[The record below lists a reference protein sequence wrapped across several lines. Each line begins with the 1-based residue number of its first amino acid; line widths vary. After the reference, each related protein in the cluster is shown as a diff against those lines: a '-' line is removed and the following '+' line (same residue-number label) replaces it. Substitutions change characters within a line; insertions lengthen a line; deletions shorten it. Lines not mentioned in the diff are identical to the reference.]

1 MNAMNN
7 GDNEALIES
16 STDSVILKPRG
27 NNKDE
32 ANVNNDN
39 EEMEEFGEDE

>member
-7 GDNEALIES
+7 EDNEALIES

-32 ANVNNDN
+32 AKIKFNSC
-39 EEMEEFGEDE
+39 FKKTKKFL